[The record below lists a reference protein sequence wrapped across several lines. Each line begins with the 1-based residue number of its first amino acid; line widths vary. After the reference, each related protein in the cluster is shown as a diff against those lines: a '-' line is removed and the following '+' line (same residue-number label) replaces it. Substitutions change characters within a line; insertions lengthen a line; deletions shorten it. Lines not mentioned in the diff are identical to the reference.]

1 MNQYVPVLFMLV
13 NDFKINQI
21 DCMLIKK
28 LNVRL
33 GLLFVSLLISV
44 MSFGQNVLSG
54 KVSNQKGE
62 GLPSVTVTAKGT
74 STSVVTDA
82 DGNFSIKM
90 PENVKSIIVSSVGF
104 SDQEIA
110 VDGKASITVVL
121 QENVQSLND
130 VVVVGYG
137 TARRKD
143 VTGAVANISS
153 KDFNT
158 GVISNPMQQ
167 IQGKVAGLVITQ
179 PGGDPNSN
187 VVIRLRGQTSLTGGQ
202 TPLIV
207 LDGIPLDDPNQIS
220 LIPPGDI
227 ISYDVLKD
235 VSATAIYG
243 SRGANG
249 VIIINT
255 KKGAAGR
262 VQVNY
267 NGYVAMDKLAGS
279 LHLLDADQ
287 WRKGSLDAGVSQ
299 ETIDQLDHGAN
310 TDWLKAITRTAF
322 TQSHSVSI
330 TGGANGF
337 SYNGSVNYMNQDGI
351 VINSGKELMG
361 IRFNAEQKA
370 LNNKLTINVSL
381 MGNEINRKYVD
392 YNIFEFINVT
402 PPTYPVYNDDGTYY
416 HYSGYHM
423 QNPVE
428 RQMEQTNNGKEY
440 LIQMLGRVDYELI
453 QGLRL
458 GVLGSISRNNLQTA
472 FFQPTFP
479 VVDNINNASQ
489 TNGNKNS
496 NKGDIHIN
504 YLKDFGKHNLSL
516 TGVYEYNDFTNNS
529 FAASGQD
536 FLVEDLGSNFLG
548 GGNPTYNSIS
558 SYKESFKLISFL
570 GRAAYNFDQKYYAT
584 VSFRRDGS
592 SKFGVNNRWGNFPSA
607 SVAWRLTQEN
617 FMKDIS
623 WLNELKINAGYG
635 VVGNQ
640 DAISPYN
647 TLLTLAGGTRY
658 YDPSS
663 ANYQY
668 PQSYSPNQNAN
679 PDLRWEERIGKNIG
693 VDFAMFNSRLGG
705 SVNVY
710 NDKTK
715 NLLFTYSVPVPPYFV
730 PTILANVGSL
740 TNKGL
745 DIQLNGTLV
754 QNKRFTWTA
763 SAQVT
768 FVKTKVTSLSGTY
781 NGTQISS
788 DLVPVGYALGRGYEG
803 NAITFLK
810 VGYTPYVFYLPA
822 FAGLGDTVAASSN
835 SNQLYYTEDGKTT
848 SNISEAKKNFID
860 PTPDFTY
867 GFNSTLTYDKW
878 SFNFFLRGV
887 QGQKLFNN
895 YENVTSNIS
904 RLPGNNI
911 TEEGLTNGIR
921 GSQTPS
927 DYWLQNASYLR
938 LDNATLAYTFKPMKG
953 IQSLR
958 VYITGTNLFVITPY
972 NGLDPEV
979 RNAVGDNNN
988 QAYID
993 GNVNTI
999 GFYPRSRSVILG
1011 VNITLK

>member
-1 MNQYVPVLFMLV
+1 MLTA
-13 NDFKINQI
+13 
-21 DCMLIKK
+21 
-28 LNVRL
+28 
-33 GLLFVSLLISV
+33 LLIS
-44 MSFGQNVLSG
+44 SATFSQGVLTG
-54 KVSNQKGE
+54 KVTNEKGE
-62 GLPSVTVTAKGT
+62 GLPSVTISAKGT
-74 STSVVTDA
+74 SLNTITDNG
-82 DGNFSIKM
+82 GNFSFTI
-90 PENVKSIIVSSVGF
+90 PAGVKSIIVSSVGF
-104 SDQEIA
+104 SDQEISIE
-110 VDGKASITVVL
+110 GKSTVTIVL

-153 KDFNT
+153 KDFNS
-158 GVISNPMQQ
+158 GVITNPMQQ

-179 PGGDPNSN
+179 PGGDPNGN

-227 ISYDVLKD
+227 VSYDVLKD

-243 SRGANG
+243 ARGANG
-249 VIIINT
+249 VIIVNT

-267 NGYVAMDKLAGS
+267 NGYVGMDKLAGS
-279 LHLLDADQ
+279 LHLLNSDEWKQ
-287 WRKGSLDAGVSQ
+287 GSLDAGVPQ
-299 ETIDQLDHGAN
+299 ATIDQLDHGAN
-310 TDWLKAITRTAF
+310 TDWLKAITRTGF
-322 TQSHSVSI
+322 TNSHNVSV

-337 SYNGSVNYMNQDGI
+337 SYNGSVSYLNQQGI
-351 VINSGKELMG
+351 VINSGKQLMG
-361 IRFNAEQKA
+361 IHFNAEQKA
-370 LNNKLTINVSL
+370 LNNKLTVNVSVL
-381 MGNEINRKYVD
+381 GDEIDRKYVD
-392 YNIFEFINVT
+392 YNIFEFVNVT

-416 HYSGYHM
+416 HFSGYHE

-428 RQMEQTNNGKEY
+428 RQMEQTNSGKDY
-440 LIQMLGRVDYELI
+440 LLQLFGRVDYEFI
-453 QGLRL
+453 PGLKL
-458 GVLGSISRNNLQTA
+458 GVLGSLSHQNFQSI

-479 VVDNINNASQ
+479 VVDNINNGSQ
-489 TNGNKNS
+489 TNSNINS
-496 NKGDIHIN
+496 KKGDIHVN

-516 TGVYEYNDFTNNS
+516 TGVYEYNDFINS
-529 FAASGQD
+529 NFSASGQD
-536 FLVEDLGSNFLG
+536 FLVEGLGADFLG
-548 GGNPTYNSIS
+548 GGNPNYNVIS
-558 SYKESFKLISFL
+558 SYKDEYKLISFL
-570 GRAAYNFDQKYYAT
+570 GRAAYNYNQKYYAT

-592 SKFGVNNRWGNFPSA
+592 SKFGANNRWGNFPSA
-607 SVAWRLTQEN
+607 SIAWRLTQEN

-640 DAISPYN
+640 DAITPYN

-663 ANYQY
+663 SNYQY

-679 PDLRWEERIGKNIG
+679 PDLKWEERIGANIG
-693 VDFAMFNSRLGG
+693 IDFSMFNNRFSG
-705 SVNVY
+705 SINGY
-710 NDKTK
+710 HDKTK

-740 TNKGL
+740 TNRGV

-754 QNKRFTWTA
+754 ENKKFTWTV
-763 SAQVT
+763 SGQLT
-768 FVKTKVTSLSGTY
+768 FVKTRVTSLSGTY
-781 NGTQISS
+781 NGTQIAS
-788 DLVPVGYALGRGYEG
+788 DLVPVGYALGRGYEQ

-810 VGYTPYVFYLPA
+810 VGNAPYTFYLPA
-822 FAGLGDTVAASSN
+822 FAGLSDTISASSN
-835 SNQLYYTEDGKTT
+835 SNQLYYTEDGKKTPD
-848 SNISEAKKNFID
+848 ISQAKKNFID
-860 PTPDFTY
+860 PSPKFTY
-867 GFNSTLTYDKW
+867 GFSSTLSYGNW
-878 SFNFFLRGV
+878 SLNFFLRGV

-911 TEEGLTNGIR
+911 TEAGLTNGIK

-938 LDNATLAYTFKPMKG
+938 LDNATIAYTFKQMKS

-958 VYITGTNLFVITPY
+958 VYITGSNLFVITPY
-972 NGLDPEV
+972 DGLDPEITT
-979 RNAVGDNNN
+979 GDNS

-993 GNVNTI
+993 GNVNTV

>member
-1 MNQYVPVLFMLV
+1 
-13 NDFKINQI
+13 
-21 DCMLIKK
+21 
-28 LNVRL
+28 
-33 GLLFVSLLISV
+33 
-44 MSFGQNVLSG
+44 MSNE
-54 KVSNQKGE
+54 KGE
-62 GLPSVTVTAKGT
+62 GLPAVTVTAKGT
-74 STSVVTDA
+74 SSNALTDNN
-82 DGNFSIKM
+82 GNFSLTV
-90 PENVKSIIVSSVGF
+90 PQGVKSIIVSSVGF
-104 SDQEIA
+104 SDQEISIEGKSS
-110 VDGKASITVVL
+110 VDVVL
-121 QENVQSLND
+121 QETVQSLND

-179 PGGDPNSN
+179 PNGDPNAN

-207 LDGIPLDDPNQIS
+207 LDGIPLDNPNQIS

-227 ISYDVLKD
+227 VSYDVLKD

-243 SRGANG
+243 ARGANG
-249 VIIINT
+249 VIIVNT

-262 VQVNY
+262 VQVSY
-267 NGYVAMDKLAGS
+267 NGYVGMDKLAGS
-279 LHLLDADQ
+279 LHLLNADQ
-287 WRKGSLDAGVSQ
+287 WRQGSLDAGVSQ

-322 TQSHSVSI
+322 SNSHNVSV
-330 TGGANGF
+330 TGGSNGF
-337 SYNGSVNYMNQDGI
+337 SYNGSINYLNQEGI
-351 VINSGKELMG
+351 VINSGKQLMG

-370 LNNKLTINVSL
+370 LNNKLTVNVSL
-381 MGNEINRKYVD
+381 LGDEVDHKYVD

-402 PPTYPVYNDDGTYY
+402 PPTYPVYNEDGTYY
-416 HYSGYHM
+416 HYSEYHE

-428 RQMEQTNNGKEY
+428 RQMKQTNNGKDY
-440 LIQMLGRVDYELI
+440 LLQLFGRVDYELI
-453 QGLRL
+453 KDLKVGVQGSL
-458 GVLGSISRNNLQTA
+458 SHQNFQSE
-472 FFQPTFP
+472 FFQPTFA
-479 VVDNINNASQ
+479 VVGNINNGNQ
-489 TNGNKNS
+489 TSSNINS
-496 NKGDIHIN
+496 KKGDIHIN
-504 YLKDFGKHNLSL
+504 YLKDFGKHNLSF
-516 TGVYEYNDFTNNS
+516 TGVYEYNDFINNNFS
-529 FAASGQD
+529 ASGQD
-536 FLVEDLGSNFLG
+536 FLVEDLGADFLG
-548 GGNPTYNSIS
+548 GGNPTYNSIA
-558 SYKESFKLISFL
+558 SYKERFKLISFL
-570 GRAAYNFDQKYYAT
+570 GRVAYNYNQKYYAT

-592 SKFGVNNRWGNFPSA
+592 SKFGANNRWGNFPSA
-607 SVAWRLTQEN
+607 SIAWRLTQEK
-617 FMKDIS
+617 FMQNIS

-640 DAISPYN
+640 DAITPYN

-663 ANYQY
+663 SNYQY

-679 PDLRWEERIGKNIG
+679 PDLKWEERIGKNIG
-693 VDFAMFNSRLGG
+693 IDFSMFNNRFSG
-705 SVNVY
+705 SINGY

-715 NLLFTYSVPVPPYFV
+715 NLLFTYAVPVPPYFV
-730 PTILANVGSL
+730 STILANVGSL

-745 DIQLNGTLV
+745 DIQLNGTII
-754 QNKRFTWTA
+754 QNKKFTWSA
-763 SAQVT
+763 SGQIT
-768 FVKTKVTSLSGTY
+768 FVNTKVTSLSGTY
-781 NGTQISS
+781 NGTKIAS
-788 DLVPVGYALGRGYEG
+788 DLVPVGYALGRGYEQ

-810 VGYTPYVFYLPA
+810 VGYSPYIFYLPQ
-822 FAGLGDTVAASSN
+822 FAGLSDTISASSN

-848 SNISEAKKNFID
+848 PNISEAKKNFID
-860 PTPDFTY
+860 PTPDFIY
-867 GFNSTLTYDKW
+867 GFSSTFTYSNW
-878 SFNFFLRGV
+878 SLNFFLRGV
-887 QGQKLFNN
+887 SGQKLFNN

-938 LDNATLAYTFKPMKG
+938 LDNATLAYTFKQMKS

-958 VYITGTNLFVITPY
+958 VYVTGTNLFTITPY

-979 RNAVGDNNN
+979 TIGDNS

-993 GNVNTI
+993 GNVNTV
-999 GFYPRSRSVILG
+999 GFYPRSRSVIVG